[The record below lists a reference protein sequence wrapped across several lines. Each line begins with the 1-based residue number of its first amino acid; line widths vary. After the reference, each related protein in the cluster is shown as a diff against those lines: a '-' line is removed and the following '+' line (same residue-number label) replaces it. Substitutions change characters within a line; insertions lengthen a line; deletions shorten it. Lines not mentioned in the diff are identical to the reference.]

1 VIRSKK
7 LRDSAR
13 GEECT
18 LQIHPYCEG
27 QSETVVLCHL
37 ASEGHGIGLKSHDY
51 WSAYGCATCHAIIDG
66 RDQKAF
72 KAIGHEEIERCRVRG
87 LYRTW
92 DRMIASGLITIKG
105 AA

>member
-1 VIRSKK
+1 MIRSKQ

-18 LQIHPYCEG
+18 IQLYPYCEG

-37 ASEGHGIGLKSHDY
+37 PSEGHGIGLKSPDH
-51 WSAYGCATCHAIIDG
+51 WGAYGCGICHAIIDG
-66 RDQKAF
+66 RQRCEVDR
-72 KAIGHEEIERCRVRG
+72 EEVEACMIRG

-92 DRMIASGLITIKG
+92 GRMIEKGLITIKG